1 MDSGQSSRESIFL
14 GPEGTPYQGGKLLH
28 NLMLFGRLCKVLGM
42 DITPNRMIDVAHA
55 LEYIDLWRK
64 QDVYHALR
72 ALIVTRKRDIAL
84 FDEAFE
90 NFWKRPTEGW
100 TELDLKSLGES
111 RRKKKT
117 QFLPPPDAAPD
128 EQDEQPKPPVDSQ
141 LIAMVPIYSTQEAL
155 RHKDFAEMTGEEL
168 LLARRVIARLRW
180 SLGVRETRRFRPG
193 KGQQIDLRRV
203 HRQNMRYGGEPIKL
217 VTRAPKIKPRPL
229 VMICDISGSME
240 RYTRL
245 LLYFMHTLAQSIYQV
260 ESFVFS
266 THLTRITRPI
276 RHRSV
281 DDALQEIGTKVSD
294 WGGGTRT
301 GDSLYNFNYHWG
313 RRVLGRGAVVIL
325 ITDGWDRGDPDLLR
339 YEMARLQRSCYR
351 LIWLNPLLGVPDY
364 EPLTRGAQ
372 AMLPVVDTFLPV
384 RNLANLEMLVKELWK
399 VNWRRPAGPSHRRLN
414 PSSVMS

>member
-1 MDSGQSSRESIFL
+1 
-14 GPEGTPYQGGKLLH
+14 
-28 NLMLFGRLCKVLGM
+28 
-42 DITPNRMIDVAHA
+42 
-55 LEYIDLWRK
+55 
-64 QDVYHALR
+64 
-72 ALIVTRKRDIAL
+72 
-84 FDEAFE
+84 
-90 NFWKRPTEGW
+90 
-100 TELDLKSLGES
+100 
-111 RRKKKT
+111 
-117 QFLPPPDAAPD
+117 
-128 EQDEQPKPPVDSQ
+128 
-141 LIAMVPIYSTQEAL
+141 
-155 RHKDFAEMTGEEL
+155 MTGEEL